1 MSENDEFLLKLSKN
15 KSISVDS
22 SFFIYHLED
31 IKPYN
36 ELTSITIEKISSG
49 ELFCNISA
57 LVISEL
63 FVRPF
68 KENNS
73 ENINLFEKFIK
84 TFPNSK
90 ICDFDF
96 DTAKLSAKIR
106 AQSGL
111 KTPDAI
117 LLATAITSSSDIFI
131 TNDLNLKKF
140 SDNKLEILT
149 MEDYIK
155 K

>member
-1 MSENDEFLLKLSKN
+1 MFRHDEFLTKLREN

-22 SFFIYHLED
+22 SFFIYHLEN
-31 IKPYN
+31 IQPYN
-36 ELTSITIEKISSG
+36 ELTSVTVERISSG

-57 LVISEL
+57 LVVTEL
-63 FVRPF
+63 LVRPF
-68 KENNS
+68 KEKNYK
-73 ENINLFEKFIK
+73 NINLFEKFIR

-90 ICDFDF
+90 ICDLDF
-96 DTAKLSAKIR
+96 AVAKLSAKIR
-106 AQSGL
+106 AESHL

-117 LLATAITSSSDIFI
+117 LLATARVNCSEIFI

-140 SDNKLEILT
+140 SDSKLGILI

-155 K
+155 

>member
-1 MSENDEFLLKLSKN
+1 MARINEFSVKLISN
-15 KSISVDS
+15 KSVSIDS
-22 SFFIYHLED
+22 SFFIYHLEN

-36 ELTSITIEKISSG
+36 ELTSIAIKRISSG
-49 ELFCNISA
+49 ELFCNIST

-68 KENNS
+68 KEKNFKNVG
-73 ENINLFEKFIK
+73 LFEEFIR
-84 TFPNSK
+84 TFPNSR

-96 DTAKLSAKIR
+96 DIAKLSAKIR
-106 AQSGL
+106 AQSSL
-111 KTPDAI
+111 RTPDAI
-117 LLATAITSSSDIFI
+117 LLATAIISGSDVFI

-140 SDNKLEILT
+140 SDDKLQILV

-155 K
+155 

>member
-1 MSENDEFLLKLSKN
+1 MVRSNEFLIKLSEN
-15 KSISVDS
+15 KSVSVDS
-22 SFFIYHLED
+22 SFFIYHLEN

-36 ELTSITIEKISSG
+36 ELTSITIERISSG
-49 ELFCNISA
+49 ELFCNIST

-68 KENNS
+68 KEKNFK
-73 ENINLFEKFIK
+73 NINLFEEFIR

-90 ICDFDF
+90 TCDLDFDI
-96 DTAKLSAKIR
+96 AKLSAKIR
-106 AQSGL
+106 AQSSL
-111 KTPDAI
+111 KNPDAI
-117 LLATAITSSSDIFI
+117 LLATAIINGSDIFI

-140 SDNKLEILT
+140 SDNKLQILA

-155 K
+155 

>member
-1 MSENDEFLLKLSKN
+1 MLRNDEFLIKLSEN
-15 KSISVDS
+15 KSVSVDS
-22 SFFIYHLED
+22 SFFIYHLEN

-49 ELFCNISA
+49 KLFCNISA

-68 KENNS
+68 KDNNFK
-73 ENINLFEKFIK
+73 NINLFEKFIR

-90 ICDFDF
+90 ICDLDF
-96 DTAKLSAKIR
+96 DIAKLSAKIR
-106 AQSGL
+106 AQSSL

-117 LLATAITSSSDIFI
+117 LLATAIISGSDIFI

-140 SDNKLEILT
+140 SDNKLQILA

-155 K
+155 

>member
-1 MSENDEFLLKLSKN
+1 MLKNDEFLIKLSKN

-22 SFFIYHLED
+22 SFFIYHLES

-36 ELTSITIEKISSG
+36 ELTSIVIEKISSG
-49 ELFCNISA
+49 ELFCNISS

-68 KENNS
+68 KENNFK
-73 ENINLFEKFIK
+73 NIDLFERFIK
-84 TFPNSK
+84 AFPNSK

-96 DTAKLSAKIR
+96 NTAKLSAKIR
-106 AQSGL
+106 AESNL

-117 LLATAITSSSDIFI
+117 LLATAIISGSDIFI

-140 SDNKLEILT
+140 SGNKLEILV

>member
-1 MSENDEFLLKLSKN
+1 MVRIDEFTAKLNSN
-15 KSISVDS
+15 KSVSIDS
-22 SFFIYHLED
+22 SFFIYHLEN

-36 ELTSITIEKISSG
+36 ELTSITIKKISSG
-49 ELFCNISA
+49 ELFCNIST

-68 KENNS
+68 KEKNFK
-73 ENINLFEKFIK
+73 NINLFEEFIR

-96 DTAKLSAKIR
+96 DIAKLSAKIR
-106 AQSGL
+106 AQSNL
-111 KTPDAI
+111 RTPDAVLI
-117 LLATAITSSSDIFI
+117 ATAIARGSDVFI
-131 TNDLNLKKF
+131 TNDLNIKKF
-140 SDNKLEILT
+140 SDNKLQILV

-155 K
+155 